1 MLIQTASEEY
11 IQALH
16 HGQKEYRELLM
27 AGKAPNPL
35 VLDEL
40 LPENGTES
48 VVDVGLL
55 EIPSER
61 IIGVKSA
68 GRITAFSASFNP
80 LLDSKSE
87 FALKWINL
95 CAAHLGDTGITDPI
109 LCFEYLG
116 NFYVQEG
123 NKRVSVLRHF
133 GAPRIP
139 GNVKRIL
146 PPQSDDPRIKA
157 YYEFI
162 EFYKGSRLYC
172 VQFRR
177 PGDYAKL
184 LSHLGKKAGDP
195 WTEDEQR
202 TFNAYFHYFLDAF
215 TALNT
220 KYADILPEEALLL
233 WLELYPFQ
241 DLGRLSANELK
252 KSISALWED
261 MVATVKKEDSV
272 KMETKAG
279 DAGKGSILNR
289 ILTGLDHLQV
299 AFVHQLEAAN
309 SAWVLGHEAGRKHL
323 EEVFGDRI
331 AVRSYFGA
339 ANFELAESLIEQAV
353 ADGAQVVFTTAPPLS
368 RATLKAAVKYPKV
381 RFLNCSVDQ
390 PYSSIRTY
398 YGRMYEAKFITGA
411 IAGAMAGDDRIGF
424 IASYPIFGVPASINA
439 FALGALLT
447 NPRAQ
452 IELRWSCLPGTPQA
466 DFLADG
472 IRVIS
477 NREAPT
483 QDKVYMDF
491 CNYGTYL
498 LSDRSEMI
506 PLGTPIWSWGKF
518 YEYAIRAIQ
527 AGGWKK
533 DKGEATALNYW
544 LGMDSGVIDVGLS
557 DKLPVGVRQMAT
569 ILKRGLADGSIDP
582 FYRKI
587 VAQDGSVKNDGTYHF
602 APAQVLHMDWLC
614 SNVIGEIPAYEDILP
629 ISKATVRELGI
640 YRDKIP
646 AEKEV
651 KPRED
656 PEHIR

>member
-1 MLIQTASEEY
+1 MNLTSATEEY
-11 IQALH
+11 IHALH

-27 AGKAPNPL
+27 AGKAPHPA
-35 VLDEL
+35 VLDEI

-55 EIPSER
+55 EIPAER
-61 IIGVKSA
+61 IVGVKSA
-68 GRITAFSASFNP
+68 GRITAFSASFQP

-87 FALKWINL
+87 FAMKWVSL
-95 CAAHLGDTGITDPI
+95 CAAHLGETGITDPI
-109 LCFEYLG
+109 LCYEYLG

-133 GAPRIP
+133 GSPRIP

-146 PPQSDDPRIKA
+146 PAQSKEPRILA
-157 YYEFI
+157 YYEFL
-162 EFYKGSRLYC
+162 EFYKSARLYC

-184 LSHLGKKAGDP
+184 LKHLGKQPGEN
-195 WTEDEQR
+195 WTEMERR
-202 TFNAYFHYFLDAF
+202 TFNAYFHYFQDAIQ
-215 TALNT
+215 ALNT

-233 WLELYPFQ
+233 WLDLYPFQ
-241 DLGRLSANELK
+241 DLGRLSTGELK
-252 KSISALWED
+252 KSVAALWED
-261 MVATVKKEDSV
+261 MVAVQEDSV
-272 KMETKAG
+272 KVETKAA
-279 DAGKGSILNR
+279 DAKGSLFNR
-289 ILTGLDHLQV
+289 ILSGLDQLQV
-299 AFVHQLEAAN
+299 AFVHQMESGT
-309 SAWVLGHEAGRKHL
+309 SAWVMGHEAGRKYL
-323 EEVFGDRI
+323 EEVFGDKI

-339 ANFELAESLIEQAV
+339 STPELAEALIEQAV
-353 ADGAQVVFTTAPPLS
+353 GEGAQVVFTTAPPLS

-390 PYSSIRTY
+390 PYPSIRTY

-452 IELRWSCLPGTPQA
+452 IELRWSCLPGAPQA

-518 YEYAIRAIQ
+518 YVFAIRAIL

-533 DKGEATALNYW
+533 DKGDATALNYW

-557 DKLPVGVRQMAT
+557 DKLPVGVRQMAE
-569 ILKRGLADGSIDP
+569 ILKRGLADGTIDP
-582 FYRKI
+582 FFRKI
-587 VAQDGSVKNDGTYHF
+587 VAQDGSMKNDGTHHF
-602 APAQVLHMDWLC
+602 APAQILHMDWLC
-614 SNVIGEIPAYEDILP
+614 SNVIGEIPSYEDILP
-629 ISKATVRELGI
+629 ISKPMVRELGI
-640 YRDKIP
+640 YRDKLP
-646 AEKEV
+646 TEKEV

-656 PEHIR
+656 PDHIR